1 MRAELPNFHMCRN
14 HQGPLFIKCR
24 FWSRRSGVGPRFCIS
39 PQLLGVPVVSG
50 SPSRGKPPACR
61 EKGPY
66 MQQPC
71 ARCCSSCPWCRG
83 KPREGFRISLQRGG
97 LRIRKLS
104 WMSGNEGIV
113 IKKARLH
120 NEGVRKQ
127 VWRRGRCEEVNG
139 SLLVTSSGPADLAW
153 VVVSVWGRRA
163 EGREFGDLITKCCPP
178 C

>member
-1 MRAELPNFHMCRN
+1 
-14 HQGPLFIKCR
+14 
-24 FWSRRSGVGPRFCIS
+24 
-39 PQLLGVPVVSG
+39 
-50 SPSRGKPPACR
+50 
-61 EKGPY
+61 
-66 MQQPC
+66 
-71 ARCCSSCPWCRG
+71 
-83 KPREGFRISLQRGG
+83 
-97 LRIRKLS
+97 
-104 WMSGNEGIV
+104 MSGNEGIV

-127 VWRRGRCEEVNG
+127 AWRRGRCEEVNG